1 MFDSIMVALDGSSHS
16 DKALQSAIELA
27 KRCNAK
33 IVLFHALQQTP
44 LSGNYAAMVAKAAR
58 KAYAKIAREQ
68 ADEILAR
75 ARKAAKA
82 GGLEKIEQVVRE
94 GDPAKIVVKRAKK
107 LDVDLLVVGTRG
119 LTGIKGITLGSVA
132 HKVTAAAHC
141 PVLVVK

>member
-16 DKALQSAIELA
+16 NKALRTAVDLA

-33 IVLFHALQQTP
+33 LVLFHVLQQTP
-44 LSGNYAAMVAKAAR
+44 MRASYASMVAAKAR
-58 KAYAKIAREQ
+58 EAYANIAREH
-68 ADEILAR
+68 ADDILKSAV
-75 ARKAAKA
+75 KMAKA
-82 GGLEKIEQVVRE
+82 EGLKDIEQVVRE
-94 GDPAKIVVKRAKK
+94 GDPAKAVVKRAKK
-107 LDVDLLVVGTRG
+107 LGVDLLVVGTRG

>member
-1 MFDSIMVALDGSSHS
+1 
-16 DKALQSAIELA
+16 
-27 KRCNAK
+27 
-33 IVLFHALQQTP
+33 
-44 LSGNYAAMVAKAAR
+44 
-58 KAYAKIAREQ
+58 
-68 ADEILAR
+68 
-75 ARKAAKA
+75 
-82 GGLEKIEQVVRE
+82 LEKIEQVVRE